1 MSQIH
6 ARICQ
11 YKPRQ
16 CQIISFNLSECISR
30 KPVEK
35 PQSEIIDAVI
45 TEVCERYNVTLEQL
59 QVKTRRREIV
69 LARQIAMY
77 FLKKYT
83 KLSLNGIG
91 EIFGGFDHT
100 TSIYAIHTVNDLK
113 ATDPDYSH
121 SLTQLE
127 TKIKYKI

>member
-1 MSQIH
+1 MSQLH
-6 ARICQ
+6 AKICQ

-16 CQIISFNLSECISR
+16 RQIISFNLSECIRHKS
-30 KPVEK
+30 VEK
-35 PQSEIIDAVI
+35 PQSEIIAAVI
-45 TEVCERYNVTLEQL
+45 TEVCEMHNVTLEQL

-113 ATDPDYSH
+113 STDPDYSH